1 MKRIPRWLVEL
12 VVIVV
17 AVLLIRATLVQAFNI
32 PSASMQPTLLI
43 GDFILVNKLVY
54 KISEPRRGDVVVFK
68 YPINPS
74 LDYIKRIIGVPG
86 DRIKFEEYFDQKAEI
101 RLYRVT
107 VNGKALP
114 LRYRKLT
121 SDEGRFY
128 HEFEE
133 RIERNGDVISH
144 KIWFRNSKYMAG
156 GTYISENSLEAQVC
170 KRWEDYRYSAGG
182 LVVAFNEGG
191 LTVLKKCVEFVVPD
205 GYYFVMGDNRDNS
218 EDSRFWG
225 FVPRENIVGKAFVI
239 YFSGHVPSL
248 TPSDVNI
255 FTGFKQLLIAL
266 LNPRPG
272 RIGTPL
278 IH

>member
-1 MKRIPRWLVEL
+1 MKTPKWLVEII
-12 VVIVV
+12 VIVV

-43 GDFILVNKLVY
+43 GDFILVNKLLY
-54 KISEPRRGDVVVFK
+54 RFSEPKRGDIVVFK

-74 LDYIKRIIGVPG
+74 LDYIKRVMGVPG
-86 DRIKFEEYFDQKAEI
+86 DRIEFYEEFNERADIEVYGLK
-101 RLYRVT
+101 
-107 VNGKALP
+107 VNGKKIP
-114 LRYRKLT
+114 LRFKGIV
-121 SDEGRFY
+121 SSEGRFY
-128 HEFEE
+128 HVFEE
-133 RIERNGDVISH
+133 EVPRGNEKIKH
-144 KIWFRNSKYMAG
+144 KVWIRASSYMVGA
-156 GTYISENSLEAQVC
+156 TYVHSETLEAKLC
-170 KRWEDYRYSAGG
+170 DRWEDYEGSSSGM
-182 LVVAFNEGG
+182 LVAFDEGG
-191 LTVLKKCVEFVVPD
+191 KTVIKRCTEFTVPE

-239 YFSGHVPSL
+239 YFSGRVPSL
-248 TPSDVNI
+248 TPSDVNL

-272 RIGTPL
+272 RIGRPL